1 MPHFLILNF
10 KDRSRLKNIQIKSLA
25 LLIKEADKPN
35 SADPSNISEPT
46 KKAPPECRSQMV

>member
-10 KDRSRLKNIQIKSLA
+10 KDRSKLKNIQIKSLA

-35 SADPSNISEPT
+35 SADPSNISDPT
-46 KKAPPECRSQMV
+46 KKAPS